1 MSILHHPFRPTFAGR
16 QAKMQCGIEV
26 DIENQTDLIRARAI
40 QERLMLGT
48 QGGEKHGLDYA
59 AESRQLHRIGGDCF
73 DCLKLSEDRFCFIVG
88 DASGK
93 GTAAALM
100 ISSVQTSL
108 RLALSFLGESPVA
121 AMATANSYF
130 HTVSLPDCY
139 ATVFCGVY
147 DRSQR
152 TLRYVNAQ
160 SVHSASAGQLDRMA
174 RYWRCA
180 RRDVP

>member
-1 MSILHHPFRPTFAGR
+1 
-16 QAKMQCGIEV
+16 MQCGIEV